1 MMWFWRAIFLL
12 LLLLLGGWGW
22 QLYAEQQL
30 ELARL
35 DHNQATL
42 TQQVAD
48 LNDRLVAVARIQAQ
62 PNNVVLSQTA
72 PTPEQVELM
81 RQNIRQSLTLAQY
94 AIQRG
99 QAADADAL
107 LLSVQA
113 VLQGGQSRQ
122 GFAPAVLQGL
132 QQAIQMDRAAI
143 SQAVQQQQTS
153 DQSLERALIKIQQQ
167 LDQMARQA
175 PVLHLP
181 DLTQPTESAS
191 QQYSDQIERS
201 WLDRL
206 AQVVSIQPVSSEQ
219 QVTLAQRAL
228 LCREVAL
235 TIGLAR
241 HALRQQQPDQL
252 RALLREAIQQL
263 SRLPD
268 AQAVQTQ
275 QRLTQLLATPLPAAV
290 SLRALALLPE
300 RASS

>member
-12 LLLLLGGWGW
+12 LLLLLSGWGW

-35 DHNQATL
+35 DQNQATL

-48 LNDRLVAVARIQAQ
+48 LNDRLVAVARTQAQ
-62 PNNVVLSQTA
+62 PNDVLLTQTVI
-72 PTPEQVELM
+72 TPEQAELM

-99 QAADADAL
+99 QATDADAL

-113 VLQGGQSRQ
+113 VLQGGQSQ
-122 GFAPAVLQGL
+122 QWFAPAVLQGL
-132 QQAIQMDRAAI
+132 QRAIQMDRAAI
-143 SQAVQQQQTS
+143 SQAAQQQQTG
-153 DQSLERALIKIQQQ
+153 DQSLERALIQIQQQ

-181 DLTQPTESAS
+181 DLTQPTDSAS
-191 QQYSDQIERS
+191 QQHSDHAERS

-206 AQVVSIQPVSSEQ
+206 AQVVSIQRVSPEQ

-235 TIGLAR
+235 TVGLAR

-268 AQAVQTQ
+268 AQAVQAR
-275 QRLTQLLATPLPAAV
+275 QRLTQLLATPLPAV
-290 SLRALALLPE
+290 VPLRALALLPE